1 MGQIQE
7 NIAIYEN
14 TYKLKRTYHATNLPF
29 GEVNITIS
37 PLCTSSPLAA
47 QQLTKTQS
55 TSSPNQ
61 EPNELFSEI
70 EKLDVRLAG
79 SLRVGLIDAP
89 ATLAGKPN
97 TLTKV
102 LPTQKVTI
110 AP

>member
-1 MGQIQE
+1 MRLCSDSQ
-7 NIAIYEN
+7 
-14 TYKLKRTYHATNLPF
+14 ATNLPF

-37 PLCTSSPLAA
+37 PLCTSNPLAA

-61 EPNELFSEI
+61 VPNLFSEI
-70 EKLDVRLAG
+70 EKIEERLTG
-79 SLRVGLIDAP
+79 WLRVGLIDAP
-89 ATLAGKPN
+89 ATLAGKPI

-102 LPTQKVTI
+102 LPTQKVRI